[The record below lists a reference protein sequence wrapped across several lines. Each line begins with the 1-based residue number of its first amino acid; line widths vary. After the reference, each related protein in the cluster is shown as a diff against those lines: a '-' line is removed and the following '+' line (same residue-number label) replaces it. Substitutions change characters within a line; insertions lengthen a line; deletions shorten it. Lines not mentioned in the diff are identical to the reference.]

1 MTLETKKT
9 IGIIGSALAII
20 SVIAGITLMSMQIQR
35 QGAGFFVG
43 YLAYS
48 MAILCGGLFIAWLPN
63 MKNNKW
69 GFTMVDGRLKW
80 QKDERVSD
88 KQRTRIVWWPFI
100 TLGLELH
107 GIFDYCN
114 DLWQKP
120 WTETLMILF
129 AVISIALLLM
139 WVVRLIVQDVREAK
153 SNNGQL

>member
-114 DLWQKP
+114 YLWQKP

-139 WVVRLIVQDVREAK
+139 WVVWLIVQDVREAK